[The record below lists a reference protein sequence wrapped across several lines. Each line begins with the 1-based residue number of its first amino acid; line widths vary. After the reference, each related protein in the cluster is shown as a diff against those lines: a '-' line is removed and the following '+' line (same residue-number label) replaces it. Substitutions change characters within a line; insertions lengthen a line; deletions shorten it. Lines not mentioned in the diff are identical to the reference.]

1 MTLMT
6 KLKLGALAVVA
17 IYLFGQA
24 LPALILLL
32 K

>member
-1 MTLMT
+1 MTLLT
-6 KLKLGALAVVA
+6 KIKVAIGALIA

-24 LPALILLL
+24 LPALIMLC